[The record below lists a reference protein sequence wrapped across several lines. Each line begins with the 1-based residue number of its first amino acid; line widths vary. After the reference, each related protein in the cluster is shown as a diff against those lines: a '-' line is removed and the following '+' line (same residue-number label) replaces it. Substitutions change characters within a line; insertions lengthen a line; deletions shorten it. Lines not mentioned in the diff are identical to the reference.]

1 MNEYTLLRIGLWGG
15 VDMIWYIML
24 GTLAAFGLFC
34 VLWVLLGCLL
44 PGSQRCTVV
53 LLCEPKEELA
63 LLRRL
68 LWIRELGLFRCGI
81 LLSGQGLSPGQRLQ
95 IRQKYRSIEFCDPEF
110 PGE

>member
-1 MNEYTLLRIGLWGG
+1 
-15 VDMIWYIML
+15 MIWYILL
-24 GTLAAFGLFC
+24 GTLAAFGLIC
-34 VLWVLLGCLL
+34 VLWVLLGYLL
-44 PGSQRCTVV
+44 PGSQKCTVV

-95 IRQKYRSIEFCDPEF
+95 IRQKYRSIEFCDPEL